1 MEEKGRLDK
10 KGYEYLRALIK
21 MPISIIN
28 STGEL
33 LLYVSENK
41 EDEPS
46 RELIRFM
53 TGEREEKPM
62 IFQAGNVHFA
72 SFCWDDS
79 WYVIGPCSFQKISFT
94 EQHEFAHQF
103 VMNGNALDIVQ
114 SDYQTLKNVLL
125 YLYYRVSG
133 NSFPEKEIWESYI
146 IGKENSDL
154 KIEEKTQFR
163 YHVRSQEEGKNHA
176 NYERERI
183 YYEHIVRGE
192 RITDFAVSDT
202 KTDVLDRVGH
212 MADNTKKQYEYLAV
226 STISMATRAAIEGGV
241 VSGKAYEL
249 SDLYLQRLEKCSTH
263 MEMMKLCID
272 AMNDFADEV
281 ASVHRERLCGI
292 DYVEKCKAYLF
303 QNLKKKITLEEIADQ
318 IGLNASYLSRIFSQ
332 RTGMSITQYF
342 QKEKLKL
349 AANFLRY
356 SDYEISEIA
365 DYLSYSS
372 QSKLGAAF
380 KKEYHMTPSEYR
392 KKYQVS
398 DFV

>member
-1 MEEKGRLDK
+1 MDK
-10 KGYEYLRALIK
+10 QSYQYLSALIK

-28 STGEL
+28 RTGKL
-33 LLYVSENK
+33 LMYMSEN
-41 EDEPS
+41 EGAEPS
-46 RELIRFM
+46 MALLRFITDERDIR
-53 TGEREEKPM
+53 PM
-62 IFQAGNVHFA
+62 IFQTGNVHFA

-79 WYVIGPCSFQKISFT
+79 WYVLGPCSFQKISFS
-94 EQHEFAHQF
+94 EQHEFAHRF
-103 VMNGNALDIVQ
+103 VIKGKLLDIVQ
-114 SDYQTLKNVLL
+114 SDYQTLKNALL
-125 YLYYRVSG
+125 YLYYQISG
-133 NSFPEKEIWESYI
+133 KCFSEKEIWENYI
-146 IGKENSDL
+146 IGKENIAW
-154 KIEEKTQFR
+154 KIEEKTQFQ
-163 YHVRSQEEGKNHA
+163 YHAKRQEEGKDHA

-183 YYEHIVRGE
+183 YYEHIIRGE

-202 KTDVLDRVGH
+202 KTDVLNRVGH

-241 VSGKAYEL
+241 VSGRAYEL
-249 SDLYLQRLEKCSTH
+249 SDLYLQCLEKCSTH

-281 ASVHRERLCGI
+281 ASVHRERLDGT

-372 QSKLGAAF
+372 QSKFGAAF